1 MSYTVYMHITPSG
14 KRYIGITCR
23 KPEYRWNNGN
33 GYEANKHFY
42 SAINKYGWD
51 NIKHVIVLSGVSKE
65 RACEVEKNL
74 ISKFDTTNSEKGY
87 NHSTGGEC
95 GSAGVAFT
103 EERRRKIGEAHKGMK
118 HTAEARKKMS
128 EAHTGLQT
136 WNKGRHWTPAEKEVM
151 AAAQRTHKEIMCVET
166 GATYLSTRDAER
178 KTGINRSSICGCLR
192 KRKNCKTAGGY
203 HWEYAQ
209 H

>member
-1 MSYTVYMHITPSG
+1 MSHTVYMHITPSG

-23 KPEYRWNNGN
+23 KPEYRRNDGK
-33 GYEANKHFY
+33 GYEANKHFHN
-42 SAINKYGWD
+42 AIGKYGRD
-51 NIKHVIVLSGVSKE
+51 NIKHVTVSSGVSKE
-65 RACEVEKNL
+65 RAREVEKNL
-74 ISKFDTTNSEKGY
+74 IDKFDTTDSEKGC
-87 NHSTGGEC
+87 NHGTGGEC
-95 GSAGVAFT
+95 GGAGVAFAK
-103 EERRRKIGEAHKGMK
+103 ERRRKIGEAHKGMK
-118 HTAEARKKMS
+118 HTAEAREKMS

-136 WNKGRHWTPAEKEVM
+136 WNKGRHRTSAEKEVT
-151 AAAQRTHKEIMCVET
+151 AAAQRTHEEIRCAET

-209 H
+209 N